1 MTLSWA
7 TYIWYSMLV
16 NLSISTLLM
25 TQIGWISA
33 KVEHV
38 ELITKPKIA
47 FWAFQY
53 FVWLKCVE
61 YLQKWTT
68 LSWEPKPNC
77 FQSIS
82 ILPIDLSSLY
92 ICTMEP
98 RWHEY

>member
-1 MTLSWA
+1 MTLSWV

-38 ELITKPKIA
+38 ELITKPKLH

-53 FVWLKCVE
+53 FVW
-61 YLQKWTT
+61 
-68 LSWEPKPNC
+68 
-77 FQSIS
+77 
-82 ILPIDLSSLY
+82 
-92 ICTMEP
+92 
-98 RWHEY
+98 